1 MNAAFHSI
9 RVLVAVVLFCSRD
22 VVGWILPIG
31 NATPYTARIEVAYF
45 GCNSNREVLS
55 PGDQVNIDAAGCL
68 VDQIGIIFEKAQ
80 RGNPPKDVSLN
91 WKVPGHRDFWAT
103 LRQKPDGALTLEAD
117 YGKGPIQ
124 EAFVKPIVN
133 AFNQLGSD
141 INKNVIQ
148 PIDFNVVK
156 PIVGIGDTI
165 GNIVSMAI
173 LIKGMIGPLQQTVAT
188 ITKQVDSLASIKK
201 GADVV
206 DPIFI
211 ILRELTTLPPHF
223 QAVLDKIAGSMSSI
237 EDIVRPS
244 SARDAEKIRQ
254 AGLAIASIS
263 KSVDEMT
270 RKIAHLNR
278 LLHVRVKSIAQ
289 SADEMTAQIIEV
301 VK

>member
-1 MNAAFHSI
+1 MKQIRSMRLIVIASLVVWGSALNAD
-9 RVLVAVVLFCSRD
+9 AVSD
-22 VVGWILPIG
+22 W
-31 NATPYTARIEVAYF
+31 
-45 GCNSNREVLS
+45 
-55 PGDQVNIDAAGCL
+55 
-68 VDQIGIIFEKAQ
+68 
-80 RGNPPKDVSLN
+80 
-91 WKVPGHRDFWAT
+91 
-103 LRQKPDGALTLEAD
+103 
-117 YGKGPIQ
+117 
-124 EAFVKPIVN
+124 
-133 AFNQLGSD
+133 FNQLGQNINNEVIRPTEKAFVQLGDDINREVIQPAGKAFAKLGDD
-141 INKNVIQ
+141 INKEVIQ

>member
-1 MNAAFHSI
+1 MKQI
-9 RVLVAVVLFCSRD
+9 RSMRLVVIASVAVWGSAL
-22 VVGWILPIG
+22 
-31 NATPYTARIEVAYF
+31 NADAVSDWFNQLRQNI
-45 GCNSNREVLS
+45 NREVIQ
-55 PGDQVNIDAAGCL
+55 PT
-68 VDQIGIIFEKAQ
+68 EKAFVQ
-80 RGNPPKDVSLN
+80 AG
-91 WKVPGHRDFWAT
+91 KVIDREVIQPAGQAFTKAGQEINTHVI
-103 LRQKPDGALTLEAD
+103 KPTE
-117 YGKGPIQ
+117 Q
-124 EAFVKPIVN
+124 AFVK
-133 AFNQLGSD
+133 LGDD
-141 INKNVIQ
+141 INKEVIK
-148 PIDFNVVK
+148 PVDFNVVK

-201 GADVV
+201 GADAV
-206 DPIFI
+206 DPVFT
-211 ILRELTTLPPHF
+211 ILQELTTLPPHF

-244 SARDAEKIRQ
+244 SARDAEKIHQ

-263 KSVDEMT
+263 ASVDEMT

-278 LLHVRVKSIAQ
+278 VLHVRVKNIAK